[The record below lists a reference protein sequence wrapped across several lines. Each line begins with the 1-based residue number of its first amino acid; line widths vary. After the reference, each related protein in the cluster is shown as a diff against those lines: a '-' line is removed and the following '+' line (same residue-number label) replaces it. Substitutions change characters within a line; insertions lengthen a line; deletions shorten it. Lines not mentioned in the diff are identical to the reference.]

1 MIEKSCKVAGATVLL
16 CFVMGEALD
25 LASVRVEVAV
35 DCDVK
40 PRDTRAT
47 TLINKL
53 PLFGIFGL
61 VDRGTKIPEINKE
74 FLLVSKKG

>member
-40 PRDTRAT
+40 LERYSSYNFD
-47 TLINKL
+47 
-53 PLFGIFGL
+53 
-61 VDRGTKIPEINKE
+61 
-74 FLLVSKKG
+74 